1 MVKKDLKNEMI
12 HWADSFA
19 IGYEGNVYFTTSQ
32 IHLPEDRR
40 GKYQIIKLIR

>member
-32 IHLPEDRR
+32 IHLPRIE
-40 GKYQIIKLIR
+40 GGSIKLLS